1 MLPTIL
7 SESAVSVA
15 EVEAELR
22 EMAAPK
28 KRAARN
34 LLFLLSLMAFV
45 LIGTGNSGPSGIVIL
60 VVVLLLHE
68 LGHLAAMKLFGYRDT
83 QMLFIPLLGAAVSG
97 VETHPSGTR
106 RALVSLSG
114 PAPGIALGILTA
126 ILFHATGVEVFRD
139 AARAFLIL
147 NTLNLLPFIPL
158 DGGRFVEAV
167 LFSRHPVLRTL
178 FTLAGGVVLALAAFA
193 AKDFMVSLLA
203 FAVLASVRFTYFST
217 RLAAEIKRDVPAES
231 AAAAGSDEAP
241 LREEIP
247 SRYLERL
254 IPLLEQRLPEKQC
267 NVAGIAAAVRS
278 VWNMVWFK
286 PPSMI
291 ASAGLLAVYLG
302 CLGTGVLATLGAEA
316 SFRSQELELASTRWL
331 EGGLYAV
338 KVEDGAYQILKI
350 LKVDERGVHIRI
362 YSNRFGAVPGAVE
375 EASLFL
381 AGVKGGSGEDV
392 GVGHTALSRETFA
405 AWGVQYVQ
413 LSTVSASDLE
423 GYWEWLAAKGG
434 YF

>member
-28 KRAARN
+28 KRATRN

-68 LGHLAAMKLFGYRDT
+68 LGHLAAMRLFGYRDT
-83 QMLFIPLLGAAVSG
+83 QILFIPLLGAAVSG

-114 PAPGIALGILTA
+114 PVPGIALGILAA
-126 ILFHATGVEVFRD
+126 ILFHVTGVEVFRD
-139 AARAFLIL
+139 GARAFLIL

-167 LFSRHPVLRTL
+167 LFSRHPILRTL

-203 FAVLASVRFTYFST
+203 FAVLASVRFTHFSA
-217 RLAAEIKRDVPAES
+217 RLAAEIKRDVPTES
-231 AAAAGSDEAP
+231 AAAAGSGEAP

-254 IPLLEQRLPEKQC
+254 IPLLEQRLPEKHC
-267 NVAGIAAAVRS
+267 NVSGIATAVRS

-286 PPSMI
+286 PPSMT
-291 ASAGLLAVYLG
+291 ASAGLLAVYMV

-338 KVEDGAYQILKI
+338 KTEDGAYRILKI

-381 AGVKGGSGEDV
+381 AGVKGGPGEDV
-392 GVGHTALSRETFA
+392 GVGHTAVSRETFA
-405 AWGVQYVQ
+405 AWGGQYVQ

>member
-1 MLPTIL
+1 MLSSIL
-7 SESAVSVA
+7 SESAVSVP

-28 KRAARN
+28 KRGTRN

-68 LGHLAAMKLFGYRDT
+68 LGHLAAMRLFGYRDT

-97 VETHPSGTR
+97 VETNPSGTR

-114 PAPGIALGILTA
+114 PAPGVALGILAA
-126 ILFHATGVEVFRD
+126 ILFHTTGREFFRD
-139 AARAFLIL
+139 AARAFLFL

-193 AKDFMVSLLA
+193 AKDFIIALLA
-203 FAVLASVRFTYFST
+203 FAVLASVRFTYLST
-217 RLAAEIKRDVPAES
+217 RLAAEIKRDVSTER
-231 AAAAGSDEAP
+231 AAAAGSGEAP

-247 SRYLERL
+247 SRYLEQL
-254 IPLLEQRLPEKQC
+254 IPLLEQRLPEQQR
-267 NVAGIAAAVRS
+267 NVTGIATAVRS

-286 PPSMI
+286 PPSMV
-291 ASAGLLAVYLG
+291 ASAGLLAVYVG
-302 CLGTGVLATLGAEA
+302 CLGTGVLATLSAEA
-316 SFRSQELELASTRWL
+316 SFRSQELELASTHWL

-338 KVEDGAYQILKI
+338 KIDEGGYRILKI
-350 LKVDERGVHIRI
+350 LKVDERGVHVRL

-381 AGVKGGSGEDV
+381 AGAKDGPGEDV
-392 GVGHTALSRETFA
+392 GVGHAAVSRETFA
-405 AWGVQYVQ
+405 AWGGQYVQ
-413 LSTVSASDLE
+413 QSTVSASDLE
-423 GYWEWLAAKGG
+423 GYWAWLAAKGG
-434 YF
+434 YL